1 MNINEIKEATPAQ
14 IESNLTL
21 YSRLIDLIT
30 YCNHKAPVGACCGRN
45 KKKIIDHFFSN
56 KERYMQ
62 QAEACSNRKIQPKWR
77 GTLYFSRAN
86 QQISADYITDAE
98 ILKLIKNNLVEEKYF
113 DFSKY
118 YEEEEEEIKQAEIEV
133 TSGNGQSSNGQSSH
147 SQSEG
152 KNGKKNRRK

>member
-1 MNINEIKEATPAQ
+1 MNINEIKEATQEQ

-45 KKKIIDHFFSN
+45 KQKIIDHFFSN

-118 YEEEEEEIKQAEIEV
+118 EEEEEEEIKPDVIGV
-133 TSGNGQSSNGQSSH
+133 TSSNCKTEEAQNYKKSSAN
-147 SQSEG
+147 
-152 KNGKKNRRK
+152 KKNKRK